1 MLSYKLINAVVHVSA
16 TARSLSYLKVK
27 FDKYNMKGG
36 DKGTQEKSQVPPSSF
51 TLHNMSVLLRRN
63 SLSGMPAC
71 KDTVSTHLLPAED
84 QFLTIITRLILP

>member
-1 MLSYKLINAVVHVSA
+1 
-16 TARSLSYLKVK
+16 
-27 FDKYNMKGG
+27 MKGG